1 MRGGYRGRCQS
12 AVGGVDVIVALIVFF
27 HTQPT
32 KPLVFMYHQEHIFP
46 VQADRTEGDVTNHWA
61 DMFAGFV

>member
-1 MRGGYRGRCQS
+1 MRGGYRGRSQS
-12 AVGGVDVIVALIVFF
+12 AVVGVDVIVALIVFF
-27 HTQPT
+27 PT
-32 KPLVFMYHQEHIFP
+32 EPPVFMYHPEHIFP